1 MRMFSLVCAALVIAS
16 GASSTFAA
24 PTKEEAKRL
33 TEAGAILDELRAS
46 PDKGIP
52 EDLWN
57 KAQCVIV
64 IPSIKKGAFVVGGEY
79 GKGVMSCRSA
89 RDWSAPIFMQLAKG
103 SWGLQIGGE
112 EIDLVMLL
120 MNRRGLDKL
129 LQDKVSLGADASVA
143 AGPVGRTGSAAT
155 DAQLHAEMLS
165 YSRSQGA
172 FAGIDLSGGVLRPDK
187 DANANAYGPDVD
199 PKTVVM
205 GEHRVA
211 ALDAAAPFLRALR
224 QETRATTGRK

>member
-1 MRMFSLVCAALVIAS
+1 MRKAIVVCIALLLASSAFAAL
-16 GASSTFAA
+16 
-24 PTKEEAKRL
+24 TKEEAKRL
-33 TEAGAILDELRAS
+33 SDAGAVLSELRNS

-52 EDLWN
+52 EDLWS
-57 KAQCVIV
+57 KAECAIV

-79 GKGVMSCRSA
+79 GSGVMSCRNGGE
-89 RDWSAPIFMQLAKG
+89 WSPPIFMQLAKG
-103 SWGLQIGGE
+103 SWGLQIGAE
-112 EIDLVMLL
+112 QIDLVMLL

-143 AGPVGRTGSAAT
+143 AGPVGRAGSAAT

-165 YSRSQGA
+165 YSRSQGV

-187 DANANAYGPDVD
+187 DAIAHAYGAGVNPQDV
-199 PKTVVM
+199 VR
-205 GEHRVA
+205 GERRIA
-211 ALDAAAPFLRALR
+211 ELTEASPFLKALR